1 MACNGQSHSHLVG
14 PALLVP
20 AGLTPPLSPLPP
32 GLIVHEGAAV
42 HGVFLRWRAVNLHWD
57 VRSYDKAAD
66 LEESSAGGPAAPL
79 VPRTLWL
86 PLGPLG
92 ERPLQTS
99 ELAPNS
105 PWSCP
110 CWPYLCPCGAGPGG
124 GGARG
129 SGEVVV
135 RVTSV

>member
-1 MACNGQSHSHLVG
+1 M
-14 PALLVP
+14 
-20 AGLTPPLSPLPP
+20 
-32 GLIVHEGAAV
+32 HEGTAV

-66 LEESSAGGPAAPL
+66 LEESSAGGPAAAPL

-92 ERPLQTS
+92 GGHLQTS
-99 ELAPNS
+99 ELQGPHSHS

-110 CWPYLCPCGAGPGG
+110 PCCWPYLCPCGAGPGG
-124 GGARG
+124 GEAPGGLGRWWCG
-129 SGEVVV
+129 S
-135 RVTSV
+135 RRCDVTGLIWSQLRPLGREAGL